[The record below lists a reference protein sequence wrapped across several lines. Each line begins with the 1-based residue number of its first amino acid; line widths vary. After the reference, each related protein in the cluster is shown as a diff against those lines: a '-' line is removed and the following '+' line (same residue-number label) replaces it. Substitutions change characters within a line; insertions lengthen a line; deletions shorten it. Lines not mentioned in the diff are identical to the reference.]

1 MRKKDKMKG
10 DSVKFKSVKF
20 KLEEGC
26 RFNYDKDEDS
36 LSDDLSMLRVSS
48 DNPNQFMRRTLKYLK
63 KRPSIHLKLNISKP
77 EYLAKQLTLYTIL
90 REIMGSEEAIIIVE
104 QMRRGKLKDSSVI
117 GILNRVD
124 NKIKNTLD
132 EYFGGMAI
140 EVSLDDLDLDEN
152 SMIDIHVEG
161 KA

>member
-1 MRKKDKMKG
+1 
-10 DSVKFKSVKF
+10 
-20 KLEEGC
+20 
-26 RFNYDKDEDS
+26 
-36 LSDDLSMLRVSS
+36 
-48 DNPNQFMRRTLKYLK
+48 
-63 KRPSIHLKLNISKP
+63 
-77 EYLAKQLTLYTIL
+77 
-90 REIMGSEEAIIIVE
+90 
-104 QMRRGKLKDSSVI
+104 MRRGKLKDISVI
-117 GILNRVD
+117 GILKRVD